1 MLPIISGEQVQQV
14 DASYCSTEKI
24 SSLDLM
30 ESAAISFVDWL
41 MPWISD
47 CNKPIYIFSGPGN
60 NGGDGVAIARLL
72 KYLNQTVHLI
82 YMKEVAD
89 CSQDFQDNFH
99 RLPNGI
105 SVSKFDVWDGKI
117 EKDSIII
124 DAVFGVG
131 INRPLEGP
139 YLSLIKILNKLGGL
153 KISIDIPSGLPADQ
167 AAFGTVFKANHT
179 ATFQFPK
186 LSLLFPE
193 HAELV
198 GELHILDIGIH
209 DHFLDKFERGHFYL
223 RQGDVL
229 AFHRTFHRFSHKGDF
244 GKVLFLGS
252 ELGKSGA
259 INLSGYA
266 ALRTGSGLVHI
277 APFMEDPFRMI
288 PIVPELMLYQD
299 SSKTSLNQFDAIGIG
314 PGWGMDVDKDYFQ
327 SIFARFKK
335 PMVIDADGLNLLAK
349 YPELLKEI
357 PQNSILTPH
366 LKEFE
371 RLVGESAN
379 HLERIEKASSL
390 AKANKVIVI
399 LKGAHTLIALPDG
412 RKIFNSTG
420 NQYMATAG
428 SGDVL
433 TGMLTSFLG
442 QGYAPE
448 NAAICGVFHHGL
460 AGEIASKS
468 KLRGMIASDII
479 ESIPDTF
486 IKLNVL

>member
-1 MLPIISGEQVQQV
+1 MLPIISGDQVQQV
-14 DASYCSTEKI
+14 DSAYCSIEGI
-24 SSLDLM
+24 SSFELM
-30 ESAAISFVDWL
+30 ERAAMSFVDWL
-41 MPWISD
+41 MPLILDS
-47 CNKPIYIFSGPGN
+47 KKSIYIFSGPGN

-72 KYLNQTVHLI
+72 KHLNQSVHLI
-82 YMKEVAD
+82 YMKEVDD
-89 CSQDFQDNFH
+89 CSSDFQDNFH
-99 RLPNGI
+99 KLPKGI
-105 SVSKFDVWDGKI
+105 HISKFEVWDGII
-117 EKDSIII
+117 EENSIII

-131 INRPLEGP
+131 INRPMEGS
-139 YLSLIKILNKLGGL
+139 YLSLIQILNKQDGI
-153 KISIDIPSGLPADQ
+153 KISIDIPSGLPADK
-167 AAFGTVFKANHT
+167 ATFGDVFKADHT

-193 HAELV
+193 HAMFV
-198 GELHILDIGIH
+198 GELHILDIGISNP
-209 DHFLDKFERGHFYL
+209 FLNKFEKGNFYL
-223 RQGDVL
+223 RQDDIL
-229 AFHRTFHRFSHKGDF
+229 PFHRTFHRFSHKGDF
-244 GKVLFLGS
+244 GKVLFIGG
-252 ELGKSGA
+252 ELGKTGA

-277 APFMEDPFRMI
+277 APHIDDPFGII
-288 PIVPELMLYQD
+288 PMVPELMLYQD
-299 SSKTSLNQFDAIGIG
+299 SSKSSLNQFDAIGIG
-314 PGWGMDVDKDYFQ
+314 PGWGTEVEKDYFQ

-349 YPELLKEI
+349 YPELMKEI
-357 PQNSILTPH
+357 PENSILTPH

-390 AKANKVIVI
+390 AKKYKIIVI

-412 RKIFNSTG
+412 RKVFNSSG

-433 TGMLTSFLG
+433 TGILASFLG
-442 QGYAPE
+442 QGYTTE
-448 NAAICGVFHHGL
+448 HAAICGVFHHGL
-460 AGEIASKS
+460 AGELASKS

-486 IKLNVL
+486 IKLGVL

>member
-1 MLPIISGEQVQQV
+1 MLPIIQGDHVQQV
-14 DASYCSTEKI
+14 DLAFCSAEGI

-30 ESAAISFVDWL
+30 ERAANSFLDWL
-41 MPWISD
+41 TPRILD
-47 CNKPIYIFSGPGN
+47 NRKLIYIFSGPGN

-72 KYLNQTVHLI
+72 KFWNFSVHLI
-82 YMKEVAD
+82 YMKEVDD
-89 CSQDFQDNFH
+89 CSPDFQDNFH
-99 RLPNGI
+99 RLPEGI
-105 SVSKFDVWDGKI
+105 AISKFELWEGEI
-117 EKDSIII
+117 ENDSIII
-124 DAVFGVG
+124 DAIFGVG
-131 INRPLEGP
+131 INRPLEGG
-139 YLSLIKILNKLGGL
+139 YLSLIQKLNNHDGI

-167 AAFGTVFKANHT
+167 AAFGEAFNADYT

-193 HAELV
+193 NAKFV
-198 GELHILDIGIH
+198 GELHILDIGLS
-209 DHFLDKFERGHFYL
+209 DLFLNQFESGNFYL
-223 RQGDVL
+223 RQKDIL

-244 GKVLFLGS
+244 GKVLFIGG
-252 ELGKSGA
+252 EAGKTGA
-259 INLSGYA
+259 INLSGAA

-277 APFMEDPFRMI
+277 APHMEEPFGII

-299 SSKTSLNQFDAIGIG
+299 SSKSSLNQFDAIGIG
-314 PGWGMDVDKDYFQ
+314 PGWGTEVEKDYFQ

-349 YPELLKEI
+349 YPELKKEI
-357 PQNSILTPH
+357 PENSILTPH

-371 RLVGESAN
+371 RLVGESTN

-390 AKANKVIVI
+390 ANEYKVIVI

-412 RKIFNSTG
+412 RKIFNSSG

-442 QGYAPE
+442 QGYVPE
-448 NAAICGVFHHGL
+448 HAAICAVFHHGL

-486 IKLNVL
+486 IKLGVL

>member
-1 MLPIISGEQVQQV
+1 MLPIIPGDQVQRV
-14 DASYCSTEKI
+14 DASYCFLEKI

-30 ESAAISFVDWL
+30 ESAANSFVDWL
-41 MPWISD
+41 MPWILD
-47 CNKPIYIFSGPGN
+47 CNKSIYIFSGPGN

-72 KYLNQTVHLI
+72 KYLNQTVRLI
-82 YMKEVAD
+82 YVKEVVD

-99 RLPNGI
+99 RLPEGI
-105 SVSKFDVWDGKI
+105 AISKFEAWDGKI
-117 EKDSIII
+117 EEDSIII

-131 INRPLEGP
+131 INRPLEGIC
-139 YLSLIKILNKLGGL
+139 LSLMHLLNNHNGL

-167 AAFGTVFKANHT
+167 AAFGEVFRADHT

-198 GELHILDIGIH
+198 GELHILDIGIP
-209 DHFLDKFERGHFYL
+209 DHFLKRFERGDFYL
-223 RQGDVL
+223 RQVDIL

-244 GKVLFLGS
+244 GRVLFFGS
-252 ELGKSGA
+252 ELGKIGA

-277 APFMEDPFRMI
+277 APHMEDPFRMN

-314 PGWGMDVDKDYFQ
+314 PGWGTDITKDYFQ

-335 PMVIDADGLNLLAK
+335 PVVIDADGLNLLAA
-349 YPELLKEI
+349 YPELMKEI
-357 PQNSILTPH
+357 PENSILTPH

-371 RLVGESAN
+371 RMVGASAN

-390 AKANKVIVI
+390 AKAYKVIVI

-448 NAAICGVFHHGL
+448 YAAICGVFHHGL
-460 AGEIASKS
+460 AGEMASRS

-486 IKLNVL
+486 IKLGVL

>member
-1 MLPIISGEQVQQV
+1 MLPIISGNQVQQV
-14 DASYCSTEKI
+14 DASYCSMKEV

-30 ESAAISFVDWL
+30 ERASISFVDWL
-41 MPWISD
+41 MQWISD
-47 CNKPIYIFSGPGN
+47 CDKSIYIFSGPGN

-72 KYLNQTVHLI
+72 KYMNQKVHLI
-82 YMKEVAD
+82 YMKEVAE

-99 RLPNGI
+99 RLPDGI
-105 SVSKFDVWDGKI
+105 SVSKFVVWDGKI
-117 EKDSIII
+117 GEDSIII

-139 YLSLIKILNKLGGL
+139 YLSLIKMLNKLDAL
-153 KISIDIPSGLPADQ
+153 KISIDIPSGLPADK
-167 AAFGTVFKANHT
+167 AAFGTAFKADHT

-198 GELHILDIGIH
+198 GELHILDIGIP
-209 DHFLDKFERGHFYL
+209 DHFLNRFERNDFYL
-223 RQGDVL
+223 RQEDVL

-244 GKVLFLGS
+244 GKVLFIGS
-252 ELGKSGA
+252 ELGKTGA

-266 ALRTGSGLVHI
+266 ALRTGSGLVQI
-277 APFMEDPFRMI
+277 APSLEDPFRMT

-299 SSKTSLNQFDAIGIG
+299 FSKTSLNQFDAIGIG
-314 PGWGMDVDKDYFQ
+314 PGWGTDIEKDYFQ

-335 PMVIDADGLNLLAK
+335 PMVIDADGLNLLAA
-349 YPELLKEI
+349 YPELMKEI
-357 PQNSILTPH
+357 PENSILTPH

-390 AKANKVIVI
+390 AKKYKVIVI

-420 NQYMATAG
+420 NHYMATAG

-460 AGEIASKS
+460 AGDIASKS

-479 ESIPDTF
+479 ESIPDTY